1 MVHLILKSES
11 GPYLCQ
17 AKNSCIML
25 ICILPAFMNES
36 LFSLITWLLH
46 SIYHSR
52 YPSTLPRFLES
63 LPFLRFK
70 FTVLLQLFNY
80 PFSSLLGFFFLPPAP
95 YRFLAPCP
103 SLLVWFSGESS
114 VKAHRTN
121 LIYTCVLCVSQN
133 TANLNFNIRVVHAVL
148 WKSGSSVII
157 STSISWSTTGKACA
171 PQPATVCWHWAK
183 LQLIIPEW
191 ALCTPLSGPC
201 THRDESCDM
210 TYTII
215 LCSLTCS

>member
-1 MVHLILKSES
+1 MKTNLVHLILKSES

-36 LFSLITWLLH
+36 LFSLITWLFH

-80 PFSSLLGFFFLPPAP
+80 PFSSLLGFFFPST
-95 YRFLAPCP
+95 CP
-103 SLLVWFSGESS
+103 L
-114 VKAHRTN
+114 
-121 LIYTCVLCVSQN
+121 Q
-133 TANLNFNIRVVHAVL
+133 
-148 WKSGSSVII
+148 
-157 STSISWSTTGKACA
+157 ISWH
-171 PQPATVCWHWAK
+171 PALLFLFDFLERAVWK
-183 LQLIIPEW
+183 PPEPIW
-191 ALCTPLSGPC
+191 SIHVFYVFLKTL
-201 THRDESCDM
+201 
-210 TYTII
+210 
-215 LCSLTCS
+215 